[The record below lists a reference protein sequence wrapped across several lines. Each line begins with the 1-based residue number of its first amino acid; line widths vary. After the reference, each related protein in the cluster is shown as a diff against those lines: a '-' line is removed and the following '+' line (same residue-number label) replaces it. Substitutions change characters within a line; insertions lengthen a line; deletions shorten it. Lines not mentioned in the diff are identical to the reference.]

1 MADLA
6 FSANLGLLWP
16 GLAPEQAIL
25 RAAAAGFTA
34 IELHWPD
41 AGEIPAIRAA
51 LARTGLP
58 LLGLNTARGDVAAG
72 DFGLSALPGR
82 ADQARAA
89 IKDAFAKAR
98 ALNARAVHVM
108 AGKAQ
113 GDGAQAAFVT
123 ALRHA
128 SDLAAR
134 HGITVLIEPLNHTD
148 VPGYF
153 LTDPA
158 HAAAIIAETGRD
170 NIRVMLDCYH
180 MGMNGLDPLA
190 VLAALGDLVGHV
202 QFAAVPDRTEP
213 DHGRIDYTDLLLRMA
228 RAGYRGWFGAE
239 YRPRG
244 ETVAGLGWM
253 QGFGLGFSQAR
264 FDRDRAD

>member
-1 MADLA
+1 MAALA

-16 GLAPEQAIL
+16 GLAPDRAIS

-41 AGEIPAIRAA
+41 AGDIPAIRAA
-51 LARTGLP
+51 LDRTGLP

-72 DFGLSALPGR
+72 EFGLSALPGR
-82 ADQARAA
+82 SDQARAA
-89 IKDAFAKAR
+89 IEDALAKAR

-113 GDGAQAAFVT
+113 GDAAQAGFVA

-128 SDLAAR
+128 SDLAAP
-134 HGITVLIEPLNHTD
+134 HGITVLIEPLNHRD

-190 VLAALGDLVGHV
+190 VQAALGDLVGHV

-213 DHGRIDYTDLLLRMA
+213 DHGRIDYADLLPRMA
-228 RAGYRGWFGAE
+228 QAGYRGWFGAE
-239 YRPRG
+239 YRPCG
-244 ETVAGLGWM
+244 DTAAGLGWM
-253 QGFGLGFSQAR
+253 KGFAAG
-264 FDRDRAD
+264 RAGSNG